1 MGDDDDGAL
10 FIRKLILDSLLDQP
24 VGLEVDAG
32 SGLIQNQNFRLSQN
46 RPGQR
51 NELTFSKR
59 KI

>member
-10 FIRKLILDSLLDQP
+10 FIRKLILDRILDQP

-46 RPGQR
+46 
-51 NELTFSKR
+51 
-59 KI
+59 